1 MKKLFGFLLV
11 FLGFVLVDC
20 TSSAQIS
27 SCKRKCSDKTGLCVI
42 ALNTNGTISTN
53 NLLICQL
60 YSIDCDSNCG
70 GGGSGSSSKSSSSG
84 SRSSSSSSGGS
95 RSSGGSSGGGSS
107 SSGGSSGGSGGS
119 SHEIFA
125 DF

>member
-1 MKKLFGFLLV
+1 MKKQFGFLLI

-20 TSSAQIS
+20 TSSSQIS

-42 ALNTNGTISTN
+42 ALNNNSTISTN

-84 SRSSSSSSGGS
+84 SRSSSGGGS
-95 RSSGGSSGGGSS
+95 RSSGGSSSGGSS
-107 SSGGSSGGSGGS
+107 SGGGSSGGSGGS